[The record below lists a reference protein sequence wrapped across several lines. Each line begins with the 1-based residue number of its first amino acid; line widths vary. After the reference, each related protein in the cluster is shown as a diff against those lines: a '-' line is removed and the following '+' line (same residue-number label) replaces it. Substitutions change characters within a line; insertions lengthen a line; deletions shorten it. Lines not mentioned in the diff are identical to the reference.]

1 MRKIILLLSVCALLC
16 GCKEQSAEKKFTRNN
31 DIIQN
36 PGQGWMSI
44 GWKMDPK
51 LPYGSR
57 YVRFH
62 WKSLEPEEGK
72 YNWEPIDKEIA
83 RAEKLGI
90 PFSFRVMCASAH
102 SATPYASPE
111 WVFKKRGAKFAMF
124 KNDPNGDSSTGD
136 TKFERVT
143 PIFEDPVFIKLHER
157 FIKAL
162 AERYDGDPRIST
174 IDIGSYGNWGEWH
187 TFGLGIKPAPLE
199 VRKQYADMYLNNFKK
214 TDLVFMTDDAVVLKY
229 AIGDG
234 EGSRVGLRRDGVG
247 GEGHYDHWIG
257 KGKYLKAG
265 VTKMGDVWKYKPM
278 LFEWYVCYSDMLK
291 RKWPLPKAVDFILSN
306 HASLVSENLRPSSV
320 PAEEYA
326 QVEKIS
332 RGVGARIFVDTAK
345 MELRGYPFPTSL
357 STSCARQTAKLPQ
370 LLSQRQIPQNGC
382 PAKYPYSTNLNCPRI
397 CPRANTNSSRGSPTK
412 IKFSTT
418 LNSPPTKPQK
428 TAQYPSANLLFS
440 SFETFA
446 VFSCKT
452 PPMGRFFAASLL
464 QT

>member
-44 GWKMDPK
+44 GRKMDPK

-72 YNWEPIDKEIA
+72 YNWEPIDKEIE

-111 WVFKKRGAKFAMF
+111 WVFKGKGAKFAMF

-136 TKFERVT
+136 TRFERVT
-143 PIFEDPVFIKLHER
+143 PIFEDPVFIKLHAR

-278 LFEWYVCYSDMLK
+278 LFEWYVCYPDMLK

-332 RGVGARIFVDTAK
+332 RGVGARIFVDAAK
-345 MELRGYPFPTSL
+345 AALGGGKLKVSLEGENGGIARISLPYELVYELRAPDGK
-357 STSCARQTAKLPQ
+357 TAATFVSK
-370 LLSQRQIPQNGC
+370 
-382 PAKYPYSTNLNCPRI
+382 AD
-397 CPRANTNSSRGSPTK
+397 PTK
-412 IKFSTT
+412 WLPGKI
-418 LNSPPTKPQK
+418 
-428 TAQYPSANLLFS
+428 SASDEFELPKNLPEGKYELVARLAHKNKIFHD
-440 SFETFA
+440 F
-446 VFSCKT
+446 K
-452 PPMGRFFAASLL
+452 FAANEASKDGSISLGEFAL
-464 QT
+464 

>member
-187 TFGLGIKPAPLE
+187 TYRLGIPKPDPKI
-199 VRKQYADMYLNNFKK
+199 RKIYADMYLDNFKK
-214 TDLVFMTDDAVVLKY
+214 TPLVFMSDDHTTLEY
-229 AIGDG
+229 ALGKG
-234 EGSRVGLRRDGVG
+234 KEFPKVGIRRDGVG
-247 GEGHYDHWIG
+247 GYWHYQNWIG
-257 KGKYLKAG
+257 SKKYSRIPQ
-265 VTKMGDVWKYKPM
+265 MGDIWKTRPVLLEFIANAAKQK
-278 LFEWYVCYSDMLK
+278 EWSMK
-291 RKWPLPKAVDFILSN
+291 RAVDFVISN
-306 HASLVSENLRPSSV
+306 HACLFNENW
-320 PAEEYA
+320 
-326 QVEKIS
+326 Q
-332 RGVGARIFVDTAK
+332 
-345 MELRGYPFPTSL
+345 
-357 STSCARQTAKLPQ
+357 
-370 LLSQRQIPQNGC
+370 LSQMNDEEKAEFRRL
-382 PAKYPYSTNLNCPRI
+382 AKDIGARI
-397 CPRANTNSSRGSPTK
+397 CPRHSRAELSGSNLAVSLDLLNFGNCPIYLPYELVYELRNPDGKVAATFVSKADPAKWLPGEISLSDEFALPKNLQEGKYELVARLAHKYK
-412 IKFSTT
+412 IFRDFK
-418 LNSPPTKPQK
+418 
-428 TAQYPSANLLFS
+428 
-440 SFETFA
+440 
-446 VFSCKT
+446 
-452 PPMGRFFAASLL
+452 FAAKESNPDGSVTLAEISL
-464 QT
+464 